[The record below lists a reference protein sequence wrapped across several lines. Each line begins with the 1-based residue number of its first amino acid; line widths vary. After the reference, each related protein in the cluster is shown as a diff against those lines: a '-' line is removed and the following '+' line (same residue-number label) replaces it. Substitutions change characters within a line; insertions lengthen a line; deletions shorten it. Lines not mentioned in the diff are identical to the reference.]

1 MIVANYVNVKP
12 ELAHSRT
19 YEDFYKFLGTRP
31 KMLGVMARM
40 YTSNTATFLTEALMN
55 VYHNQKTVNKFQP
68 TNSLMYEWEID
79 VEFIKE
85 VEFAAVPSGDGAEG
99 ADVTMYFTE
108 RYYEKYDTFK
118 IQNSRQQCIVKATP
132 RRKADNFW
140 EYTVQLIDSDFTSV
154 LDTNA
159 CQVGMKTRFL
169 SNIMPE
175 YHELGFTKYQSNIE
189 KHRNYITE
197 HRNDI
202 SYSSRYAAMEDQFI
216 RIAQGEGSGELKE
229 KIFKLNKMEKDLLD
243 SFQFVKNN
251 GLLWQK
257 TTMDVNGKSTVQ
269 TEDGRP
275 LIAGDGLIP
284 QIERFASKFK
294 YAKLNINVI
303 QTVMD
308 QMNQK
313 AKNAI
318 GNHYA
323 FVVND
328 ILWGQINSTLGDWL
342 KIWASTPTVMYS
354 KAANK
359 GMGGMAKVDNA
370 VKVGA
375 TFVSYEVAGNTVTFM
390 VDRALTK
397 EYDRKGYGICLDM
410 SPDVSTNQP
419 AVAAFTLKG
428 AEFVSSKYPG
438 VGGVDGVTSGIVSS
452 PVAGSKLIVAGYAGI
467 AHFAPYKSFI
477 LEQV

>member
-1 MIVANYVNVKP
+1 MIVASYVNIKP
-12 ELAHSRT
+12 ELAHSRS

-31 KMLGVMARM
+31 KMMGVMARM
-40 YTSNTATFLTEALMN
+40 YTSNTATFLTEALN
-55 VYHNQKTVNKFQP
+55 NIYYNQKTVNKFQP

-85 VEFAAVPSGDGAEG
+85 VEFAAVPSGNGAGG
-99 ADVTMYFTE
+99 ADVTMY
-108 RYYEKYDTFK
+108 TFK

-132 RRKADNFW
+132 QRKADNFW

-154 LDTNA
+154 IDLNS

-189 KHRNYITE
+189 KHRNFITE

-202 SYSSRYAAMEDQFI
+202 SYSSRYASMEDQFI
-216 RIAQGEGSGELKE
+216 KIAKGEGTGELQQ
-229 KIFKLNKMEKDLLD
+229 KIYKLNKMEKDLLS

-257 TTMDVNGKSTVQ
+257 TTMDSNGKSTVM

-294 YAKLNINVI
+294 YAKLNINTI
-303 QTVMD
+303 NTIMD

-313 AKNAI
+313 AQNAI

-328 ILWGQINSTLGDWL
+328 RLWGQINTTLGDWL
-342 KIWASTPTVMYS
+342 KLWGSTPTLMYS

-359 GMGGMAKVDNA
+359 GTGGMANVDNA
-370 VKVGA
+370 IKVGA
-375 TFVSYEVAGNTVTFM
+375 TFVSYEIAGNTVTFM

-397 EYDRKGYGICLDM
+397 EYDRKGYGIVLDM
-410 SPDVSTNQP
+410 SPDMSINQP
-419 AVAAFTLKG
+419 AIAAFTLNG
-428 AEFVSSKYPG
+428 AEFVTSKYPG
-438 VGGVDGVTSGIVSS
+438 VGGVDGVTSGVVSS

-467 AHFAPYKSFI
+467 AAFAPYKSFI
-477 LEQV
+477 LEEV

>member
-1 MIVANYVNVKP
+1 MVIASYINVKP

-31 KMLGVMARM
+31 KMMGVMARM
-40 YTSNTATFLTEALMN
+40 YQHNTATFLTEALN
-55 VYHNQKTVNKFQP
+55 NIYYNSKTVNKFQP
-68 TNSLMYEWEID
+68 LNSLLVEWSID
-79 VEFIKE
+79 VEFVKR
-85 VEFAAVPSGDGAEG
+85 VEFADAPSGDGSG
-99 ADVTMYFTE
+99 GTDITMYFKE

-118 IQNSRQQCIVKATP
+118 IDESRQQCIVKTTP
-132 RRKADNFW
+132 QRKADDYW
-140 EYTVQLIDSDFTSV
+140 EYTVQLVDADFSAV
-154 LDTNA
+154 LDSTA
-159 CQVGMKTRFL
+159 CAKGMTTRFL
-169 SNIMPE
+169 ANIMPE
-175 YHELGFTKYQSNIE
+175 YHEEGFTKYQSNIE

-216 RIAQGEGSGELKE
+216 RIAQGEGTGELKE

-243 SFQFVKNN
+243 NFHTVKNN
-251 GLLWQK
+251 ALLWQK
-257 TTMDVNGKSTVQ
+257 TTMDVNGKSTIL

-284 QIERFASKFK
+284 QIERFASKYK

-303 QTVMD
+303 NTVMD
-308 QMNQK
+308 TMNQK
-313 AKNAI
+313 AANAT
-318 GNHYA
+318 GNHYV

-328 ILWGQINSTLGDWL
+328 RLWGQVNTSLGDWL
-342 KIWASTPTVMYS
+342 KLWGSTPTMLYS
-354 KAANK
+354 KATASMLK
-359 GMGGMAKVDNA
+359 ADNP

-375 TFVSYEVAGNTVTFM
+375 TFTSYEVAGNTVSFM

-397 EYDRKGYGICLDM
+397 EYPTKGYGICLDM
-410 SPDVSTNQP
+410 SPDISTNQP

-428 AEFVSSKYPG
+428 AEFVTSKYPG
-438 VGGVDGVTSGIVSS
+438 VGGIDGITSGIVSS

-467 AHFAPYKSFI
+467 VAFAPYRSFI
-477 LEQV
+477 IEEV

>member
-1 MIVANYVNVKP
+1 MIIASYVNVKP
-12 ELAHSRT
+12 EVAHSRT
-19 YEDFYKFLGTRP
+19 YEDFYKFLGSRP

-55 VYHNQKTVNKFQP
+55 IYYNQKTVNKFQP
-68 TNSLMYEWEID
+68 TNSLMYEWELD
-79 VEFIKE
+79 VEFLKE
-85 VEFAAVPSGDGAEG
+85 VEFAAVPSGDGTGG
-99 ADVTMYFTE
+99 ADITMYFKE

-118 IQNSRQQCIVKATP
+118 IQESRQQCIVKAVP
-132 RRKADNFW
+132 QRKADNFW
-140 EYTVQLIDSDFTSV
+140 EYTVQLIDSDFSSV

-159 CQVGMKTRFL
+159 CQVGDKTRFL
-169 SNIMPE
+169 ANIMPE
-175 YHELGFTKYQSNIE
+175 YHELGYTKYQSNIE
-189 KHRNYITE
+189 KHRNWITE

-202 SYSSRYAAMEDQFI
+202 SFSSRYAIMEDQFI
-216 RIAQGEGSGELKE
+216 KIAQGEGTGEMKE
-229 KIFKLNKMEKDLLD
+229 KLFKLNKMEKDLLA
-243 SFQFVKNN
+243 SFQQVKNN
-251 GLLWQK
+251 ALLWQK
-257 TTMDVNGKSTVQ
+257 TTMDQNGKSTVT

-294 YAKLNINVI
+294 YAKMNVNVI
-303 QTVMD
+303 STVMD

-313 AKNAI
+313 AASAI
-318 GNHYA
+318 GNNYV

-328 ILWGQINSTLGDWL
+328 RMWGQVNTTLGDWL
-342 KIWASTPTVMYS
+342 KLWGSTPTVMYS

-359 GMGGMAKVDNA
+359 GMGGMSSIENA

-397 EYDRKGYGICLDM
+397 EYNTKAYGICLDM

-419 AVAAFTLKG
+419 AMAAFTLQG
-428 AEFVSSKYPG
+428 AEFVTSKYPG
-438 VGGVDGVTSGIVSS
+438 VGGIDGLTSGIVSS

-467 AHFAPYKSFI
+467 AAFAPYKSFI
-477 LEQV
+477 LEEI